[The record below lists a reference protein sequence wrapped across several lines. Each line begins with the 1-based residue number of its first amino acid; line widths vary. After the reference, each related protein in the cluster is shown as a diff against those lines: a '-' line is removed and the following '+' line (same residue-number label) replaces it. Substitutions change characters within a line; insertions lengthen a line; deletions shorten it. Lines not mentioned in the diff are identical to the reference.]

1 MHSRGEGGRRIRTQG
16 TSPEEDPNVN
26 KNQKGFTLIEILV
39 VVMILG
45 LLISLAA
52 PRLIGRTDDAKVVK
66 ARADIAAI
74 EQALN
79 LYKLDNGEYPTSDE
93 SLEALVEEPNG
104 GNSARKWRDGGYMER
119 VPLDPW
125 DGPYLYAADGRS
137 YVLRSLGADG
147 KEGGEGYDTDID
159 SRDF

>member
-1 MHSRGEGGRRIRTQG
+1 MSRPRPLSRSNQG
-16 TSPEEDPNVN
+16 
-26 KNQKGFTLIEILV
+26 GFTLIEILV

-66 ARADIAAI
+66 CRADISAI

-79 LYKLDNGEYPTSDE
+79 LYKLDNGGYPGSDQG
-93 SLEALVEEPNG
+93 LEALVEEPSG
-104 GNSARKWRDGGYMER
+104 GDAPRNWREGGYMER

-147 KEGGEGYDTDID
+147 KEGGESYDADID

>member
-1 MHSRGEGGRRIRTQG
+1 MRQR
-16 TSPEEDPNVN
+16 
-26 KNQKGFTLIEILV
+26 GFTLIEILV

-52 PRLIGRTDDAKVVK
+52 PRIIGRTDEARITKAK
-66 ARADIAAI
+66 ADIRAL
-74 EQALN
+74 EEALN
-79 LYKLDNGEYPTSDE
+79 MYRLDSGFYPTSEQGLD
-93 SLEALVEEPNG
+93 ALVEKPTS
-104 GNSARKWRDGGYMER
+104 GNIPRSWREGGYMER

-125 DGPYLYAADGRS
+125 NHAFLFASDGQS

-147 KEGGEGYDTDID
+147 EEGGEGINADID

>member
-1 MHSRGEGGRRIRTQG
+1 MPHMSQR
-16 TSPEEDPNVN
+16 
-26 KNQKGFTLIEILV
+26 GFTLIEILV

-52 PRLIGRTDDAKVVK
+52 PRIIGRTDEARVTK
-66 ARADIAAI
+66 AMADIRAV
-74 EQALN
+74 EEALA
-79 LYKLDNGEYPTSDE
+79 LYRLDSGLYPTSDQTL
-93 SLEALVEEPNG
+93 SALVDKPSTG
-104 GNSARKWRDGGYMER
+104 RAPTGWREGGYLER

-125 DGPYLYAADGRS
+125 QNEFIYASDGKS

-147 KEGGEGYDTDID
+147 EEGGEGLDADID

>member
-1 MHSRGEGGRRIRTQG
+1 MKH
-16 TSPEEDPNVN
+16 
-26 KNQKGFTLIEILV
+26 QKGFTLIEILV

-66 ARADIAAI
+66 ARADIQAI

-79 LYKLDNGEYPTSDE
+79 LYKLDSGEYPTSEQGLD
-93 SLEALVEEPNG
+93 ALVEEPTQGDAPRN
-104 GNSARKWRDGGYMER
+104 WREGGYLER
-119 VPLDPW
+119 VPVDPW
-125 DGPYLYAADGRS
+125 DGEFLFASDGRT

-147 KEGGEGYDTDID
+147 KEGGDGYDADID

>member
-1 MHSRGEGGRRIRTQG
+1 MLGEVTMK
-16 TSPEEDPNVN
+16 NV
-26 KNQKGFTLIEILV
+26 KKEKGFTLIEILV

-66 ARADIAAI
+66 ARADISAI

-79 LYKLDNGEYPTSDE
+79 LYKLDSGEYPTSE
-93 SLEALVEEPNG
+93 QGLEALVEEPTSGDIPRN
-104 GNSARKWRDGGYMER
+104 WRDGGYLER

-125 DGPYLYAADGRS
+125 NGQYLYAADGRS
-137 YVLRSLGADG
+137 YVLRSLGADN
-147 KEGGEGYDTDID
+147 KEGGEGYDADID

>member
-1 MHSRGEGGRRIRTQG
+1 MKRRNPQ
-16 TSPEEDPNVN
+16 S
-26 KNQKGFTLIEILV
+26 GFTLIEILV

-74 EQALN
+74 EQALS
-79 LYKLDNGEYPTSDE
+79 LYKLDSGTFPTSDQG
-93 SLEALVEEPNG
+93 LEALVEEPTSGDAPRN
-104 GNSARKWRDGGYMER
+104 WRDGGYMER
-119 VPLDPW
+119 VPVDPW
-125 DGPYLYAADGRS
+125 DGAYLYAADGQS

-147 KEGGEGYDTDID
+147 KEGGDGYDADID

>member
-1 MHSRGEGGRRIRTQG
+1 MQSKR
-16 TSPEEDPNVN
+16 
-26 KNQKGFTLIEILV
+26 NQSGFTLIEILV

-66 ARADIAAI
+66 AMADIRAV
-74 EQALN
+74 EEALQ
-79 LYKLDNGEYPTSDE
+79 LYKLDSGNYPTSAQGLD
-93 SLEALVEEPNG
+93 ALVLEPTIG
-104 GNSARKWRDGGYMER
+104 QIPKHWRTDGYLER

-125 DGPYLYAADGRS
+125 DNEFVFASDGKG

-147 KEGGEGYDTDID
+147 EEGGEEFDADID

>member
-1 MHSRGEGGRRIRTQG
+1 MKQ
-16 TSPEEDPNVN
+16 
-26 KNQKGFTLIEILV
+26 QKGFTLIEILV

-52 PRLIGRTDDAKVVK
+52 PQLIGRTDDAKVVK
-66 ARADIAAI
+66 ARADISAI

-79 LYKLDNGEYPTSDE
+79 LYKLDSGIYPTSDQG
-93 SLEALVEEPNG
+93 LEALVQEPSRGDIPRN
-104 GNSARKWRDGGYMER
+104 WREGGYMER

-125 DGPYLYAADGRS
+125 DGDYLYAADGRS
-137 YVLRSLGADG
+137 YVLRSLGADA
-147 KEGGEGYDTDID
+147 KEGGEGYDADID

>member
-1 MHSRGEGGRRIRTQG
+1 MPLMSQR
-16 TSPEEDPNVN
+16 
-26 KNQKGFTLIEILV
+26 GFTLIEILV

-52 PRLIGRTDDAKVVK
+52 PRIIGRTDEARVTK
-66 ARADIAAI
+66 AMADIRAV
-74 EQALN
+74 EEALN
-79 LYKLDNGEYPTSDE
+79 LYRLDSGFYPTSE
-93 SLEALVEEPNG
+93 QSLTALVEKPTSGREPKG
-104 GNSARKWRDGGYMER
+104 WRKGGYLER

-125 DGPYLYAADGRS
+125 QNELIYASDGTS

-147 KEGGEGYDTDID
+147 EEGGEDLDADID